1 MSRLR
6 TLGFVTVAVIAILAT
21 AACRRI
27 PAPQAGKLPPSQTI
41 EVPSDGK
48 IPADWGRLIAVVD
61 NPITTGV
68 YTMWFEDADGNIRIV
83 YYGVRFRQLNDTA
96 QLIERQ

>member
-1 MSRLR
+1 MIR
-6 TLGFVTVAVIAILAT
+6 TRVLGFVAVAVIAVLAT
-21 AACRRI
+21 TACRRI
-27 PAPQAGKLPPSQTI
+27 PEPQAGKMPPSQTI
-41 EVPSDGK
+41 QVPADGK
-48 IPADWGRLIAVVD
+48 IPADWGRLVAVVD

-96 QLIERQ
+96 ELIERQ